1 MNNRAEIQ
9 RIVRAMTLDDL
20 RLAMSLIKLEL
31 TRREGW
37 KQFRPVPDYLRIKH
51 YG

>member
-9 RIVRAMTLDDL
+9 RIVRAMTLDEL
-20 RLAMSLIKLEL
+20 LLAMRLVRSEL
-31 TRREGW
+31 DHREGR
-37 KQFRPVPDYLRIKH
+37 KKFSPVPNYLRIKH